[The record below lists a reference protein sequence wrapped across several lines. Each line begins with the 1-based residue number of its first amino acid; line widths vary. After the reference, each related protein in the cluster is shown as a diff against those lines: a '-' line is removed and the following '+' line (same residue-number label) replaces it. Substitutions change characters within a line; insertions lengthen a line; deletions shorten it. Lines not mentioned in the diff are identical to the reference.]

1 MPPIPELERIIKWE
15 ETALSLSL
23 ITEIPGA
30 TLPFQTEVEVRASD
44 WLFLLFLPS
53 G

>member
-1 MPPIPELERIIKWE
+1 MGGD
-15 ETALSLSL
+15 SSQSHS
-23 ITEIPGA
+23 EIPGA